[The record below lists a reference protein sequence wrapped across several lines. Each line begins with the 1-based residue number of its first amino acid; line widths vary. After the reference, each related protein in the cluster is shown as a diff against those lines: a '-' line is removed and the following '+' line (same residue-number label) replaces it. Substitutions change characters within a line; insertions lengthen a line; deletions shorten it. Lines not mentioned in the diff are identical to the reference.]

1 MTQAVL
7 PQMRKQKAGSI
18 INLASISGSVTGPT
32 QEIYSATKAEV
43 IMLSE
48 ALAAEVEP
56 FGIKGTTIAPGGD
69 RTDFLDQTSL
79 REPAKAT
86 SDYQVVRDTL
96 AGLKRFNHNQSGAP
110 KRVAEAIIKV
120 AQMKRPPVRLYLGSG
135 ALKALQTKLN
145 EVVTEVNAHL
155 DLSQSTDFRA

>member
-1 MTQAVL
+1 MIQAVM
-7 PQMRKQKAGSI
+7 PQMRKQKAGNL
-18 INLASISGSVTGPT
+18 INLASISGTVTGPT

-48 ALAAEVEP
+48 VLAAEIEP
-56 FGIKGTTIAPGGD
+56 FGIKVTASAPGGV
-69 RTDFLDQTSL
+69 RTDFLDETSL

-120 AQMKRPPVRLYLGSG
+120 AQMSLYLGSG
-135 ALKALQTKLN
+135 ALQALQTKLN

-155 DLSQSTDFRA
+155 DLSQSTNFRA

>member
-1 MTQAVL
+1 
-7 PQMRKQKAGSI
+7 MRKQKAGNL
-18 INLASISGSVTGPT
+18 INLASISGTVTGPT

-48 ALAAEVEP
+48 ALAAEIEP
-56 FGIKGTTIAPGGD
+56 FGIKVTASAPGGV
-69 RTDFLDQTSL
+69 RTDFLDETSL

-120 AQMKRPPVRLYLGSG
+120 AQMSLYLGSG
-135 ALKALQTKLN
+135 ALQALQTKLN

-155 DLSQSTDFRA
+155 DLSQSTNFRA

>member
-1 MTQAVL
+1 MIQAVL
-7 PQMRKQKAGSI
+7 PQMRKQKAGNL
-18 INLASISGSVTGPT
+18 INLASISGTVTGPT

-48 ALAAEVEP
+48 ALAAEIEP
-56 FGIKGTTIAPGGD
+56 LGIKVTAIAPGGV
-69 RTDFLDQTSL
+69 RTDFLDETSL

-120 AQMKRPPVRLYLGSG
+120 AQMSLYLGSG
-135 ALKALQTKLN
+135 ALQALQTKLN

-155 DLSQSTDFRA
+155 NLSQSTDFRA

>member
-1 MTQAVL
+1 MIQAVM
-7 PQMRKQKAGSI
+7 PQMRKQKAGNL
-18 INLASISGSVTGPT
+18 INLASISGTVTGPT

-48 ALAAEVEP
+48 
-56 FGIKGTTIAPGGD
+56 
-69 RTDFLDQTSL
+69 
-79 REPAKAT
+79 
-86 SDYQVVRDTL
+86 TL
-96 AGLKRFNHNQSGAP
+96 A
-110 KRVAEAIIKV
+110 
-120 AQMKRPPVRLYLGSG
+120 

>member
-1 MTQAVL
+1 
-7 PQMRKQKAGSI
+7 
-18 INLASISGSVTGPT
+18 
-32 QEIYSATKAEV
+32 
-43 IMLSE
+43 MLSE

-56 FGIKGTTIAPGGD
+56 FGIKGTAIAPGGV

-120 AQMKRPPVRLYLGSG
+120 AQMKRPPVRLYLGNG

-145 EVVTEVNAHL
+145 EVVTEVSAHL

>member
-48 ALAAEVEP
+48 ALVAEVEP

-86 SDYQVVRDTL
+86 SD
-96 AGLKRFNHNQSGAP
+96 
-110 KRVAEAIIKV
+110 
-120 AQMKRPPVRLYLGSG
+120 
-135 ALKALQTKLN
+135 
-145 EVVTEVNAHL
+145 
-155 DLSQSTDFRA
+155 

>member
-7 PQMRKQKAGSI
+7 PQMRKQKAGNI
-18 INLASISGSVTGPT
+18 INLASISGTVTGPT
-32 QEIYSATKAEV
+32 QGIYSATKAEV

-56 FGIKGTTIAPGGD
+56 FGIKVTAIAPGGV

-86 SDYQVVRDTL
+86 SD
-96 AGLKRFNHNQSGAP
+96 
-110 KRVAEAIIKV
+110 
-120 AQMKRPPVRLYLGSG
+120 
-135 ALKALQTKLN
+135 
-145 EVVTEVNAHL
+145 
-155 DLSQSTDFRA
+155 

>member
-1 MTQAVL
+1 MTGASKGIRLQIVLVALKERNIVVGTSRDAKKLAQAVL

-56 FGIKGTTIAPGGD
+56 FGSKVTAIAPGGV
-69 RTDFLDQTSL
+69 RTDFLD
-79 REPAKAT
+79 
-86 SDYQVVRDTL
+86 
-96 AGLKRFNHNQSGAP
+96 
-110 KRVAEAIIKV
+110 
-120 AQMKRPPVRLYLGSG
+120 
-135 ALKALQTKLN
+135 
-145 EVVTEVNAHL
+145 
-155 DLSQSTDFRA
+155 

>member
-1 MTQAVL
+1 MIQAVM
-7 PQMRKQKAGSI
+7 PQMRKQKAGNL
-18 INLASISGSVTGPT
+18 INLASISGTVTGPT

-48 ALAAEVEP
+48 ALAAEIEP
-56 FGIKGTTIAPGGD
+56 FGIKVTASAPGGV
-69 RTDFLDQTSL
+69 RTDFLDETSL

-120 AQMKRPPVRLYLGSG
+120 AQMSLYLGSG
-135 ALKALQTKLN
+135 ALQALQTKLN

-155 DLSQSTDFRA
+155 DLSQSTNFRA

>member
-1 MTQAVL
+1 MIQAVL
-7 PQMRKQKAGSI
+7 PQMRKQKAGNL
-18 INLASISGSVTGPT
+18 INLASISGTVTGPT

-48 ALAAEVEP
+48 ALAAEIEP
-56 FGIKGTTIAPGGD
+56 FGIKVTAIAPGGV
-69 RTDFLDQTSL
+69 RTDFLDETSS

-120 AQMKRPPVRLYLGSG
+120 AQMKRPPVRLYLGNA

-145 EVVTEVNAHL
+145 EVVTKVNAHL
-155 DLSQSTDFRA
+155 NLSQSTDFRA

>member
-48 ALAAEVEP
+48 ALAA
-56 FGIKGTTIAPGGD
+56 
-69 RTDFLDQTSL
+69 
-79 REPAKAT
+79 
-86 SDYQVVRDTL
+86 
-96 AGLKRFNHNQSGAP
+96 
-110 KRVAEAIIKV
+110 
-120 AQMKRPPVRLYLGSG
+120 
-135 ALKALQTKLN
+135 LKALQTKLN

>member
-1 MTQAVL
+1 MIQAVM
-7 PQMRKQKAGSI
+7 PQMRKQKEGNL
-18 INLASISGSVTGPT
+18 INLASISGTVTGPT

-48 ALAAEVEP
+48 ALAAEIEP
-56 FGIKGTTIAPGGD
+56 FGIKVTASAPGGV
-69 RTDFLDQTSL
+69 RTDFLDETSL

-120 AQMKRPPVRLYLGSG
+120 AQMSLYLGSG
-135 ALKALQTKLN
+135 ALQALQTKLN

>member
-1 MTQAVL
+1 MIQAVL
-7 PQMRKQKAGSI
+7 PQMRKQKAGNL
-18 INLASISGSVTGPT
+18 INLASISGTVTGPT

-48 ALAAEVEP
+48 ALAAEIEP
-56 FGIKGTTIAPGGD
+56 FGIKVTAIAPGGV
-69 RTDFLDQTSL
+69 RTDFLDETSL

-120 AQMKRPPVRLYLGSG
+120 AQMSLYLGSG
-135 ALKALQTKLN
+135 ALQALQTKLN

-155 DLSQSTDFRA
+155 DLSQSTNFRA

>member
-1 MTQAVL
+1 M
-7 PQMRKQKAGSI
+7 PQMRKQKEGNL
-18 INLASISGSVTGPT
+18 INLASISGTVTGPT

-48 ALAAEVEP
+48 ALAAEIEP
-56 FGIKGTTIAPGGD
+56 FGIKVTASAPGGV
-69 RTDFLDQTSL
+69 RTDFLDETSL

-120 AQMKRPPVRLYLGSG
+120 AQMSLYLGSG
-135 ALKALQTKLN
+135 ALQALQTKLN